1 MNTVLSIS
9 ASCITA
15 CGFSRYMLSAL
26 DMEIVLNATLA
37 GGVAIG
43 SSCDLLASPAAALI
57 IGSLAGIISAF
68 GFLKLSPFL
77 QKKIGLHDTC
87 GVHNLH
93 GIPGIMGGLIGSIAV
108 GISES
113 HYDNNKVILEHMYPE
128 LAKGRS
134 IEGQAMAQFGA
145 LVLTVFIACSS
156 GALSGFIVQKIVDA
170 PTELFDD
177 K

>member
-15 CGFSRYMLSAL
+15 CAYSRYMISSL
-26 DMEIVLNATLA
+26 DIEVVLNATLA

-43 SSCDLLASPAAALI
+43 TSCDLLASPAGAII
-57 IGSLAGIISAF
+57 IGSLAGVVSAY
-68 GFLKLSPFL
+68 GFMKLNPYL
-77 QKKIGLHDTC
+77 QEKIGLHDTC

-113 HYDNNKVILEHMYPE
+113 TFDNN
-128 LAKGRS
+128 
-134 IEGQAMAQFGA
+134 
-145 LVLTVFIACSS
+145 
-156 GALSGFIVQKIVDA
+156 
-170 PTELFDD
+170 
-177 K
+177 